1 MRKAFIIP
9 ILLTTVAACTK
20 EKVTTP
26 ELEVS
31 TSLLTYKAGDTVTF
45 RLSGNPDNITFYSGE
60 PGHNY
65 EFRSRTTA
73 ENDLLINFNT
83 FVRYGEIRQNLQLM
97 VSSDFSGVADTNAI
111 KAATWT
117 DISDKATFS
126 TKDDQ
131 TPSGTINLKEY
142 AVKGK
147 LLYVAFRYTDYKKPK
162 GQNSWIIRTF
172 NAENIS
178 PDSVVT
184 PLAVMSTAGWQAVN
198 FKNESLK
205 WTITTAQLLM
215 PNGNATVE
223 DNEDWVFTKGL
234 DPFAVKPDAGV
245 ALKNISTVLSEH
257 IHVYEK
263 PGTYK
268 AVFDVSSVRYNGEKR
283 TLKEITLTITN

>member
-9 ILLTTVAACTK
+9 VLLTTVIACTK
-20 EKVTTP
+20 EKVTAP

-31 TSLLTYKAGDTVTF
+31 TSSLTYKAGETVTF
-45 RLSGNPDNITFYSGE
+45 KLNGNPDNITFYSGE

-65 EFRSRTTA
+65 EFRDRTTA

-97 VSSDFSGVADTNAI
+97 VSSDFTGIADTNAI

-117 DISDKATFS
+117 DISGKAKFS

-147 LLYVAFRYTDYKKPK
+147 LLYVAFRYTDYMKPK

-172 NAENIS
+172 NAENVS

-184 PLAVMSTAGWQAVN
+184 PLAVMSTGGWQAVN
-198 FKNESLK
+198 FRNETQK

-215 PNGNATVE
+215 PNGNATAE
-223 DNEDWVFTKGL
+223 DNEDWVISKGF
-234 DPFAVKPDAGV
+234 DPFAIAPDAGR

-257 IHVYEK
+257 THIYKK